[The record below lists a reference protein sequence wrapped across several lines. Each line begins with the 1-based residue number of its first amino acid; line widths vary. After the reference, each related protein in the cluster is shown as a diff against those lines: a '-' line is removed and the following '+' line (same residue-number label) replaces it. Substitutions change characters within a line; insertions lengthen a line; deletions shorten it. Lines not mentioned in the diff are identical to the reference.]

1 MRSRMK
7 VEQQVTQLDSTGTLR
22 SSTVT
27 STRYRGGGFEL
38 FGAVERQPR
47 LVLFARQEQRLDSLG
62 ARHDS
67 LGLAPQTISRNT
79 FTGAQGK

>member
-1 MRSRMK
+1 VK
-7 VEQQVTQLDSTGTLR
+7 HNKLR
-22 SSTVT
+22 VFAA
-27 STRYRGGGFEL
+27 TRGFSGGGFEL

-47 LVLFARQEQRLDSLG
+47 LVLFARLEQRLDSLG